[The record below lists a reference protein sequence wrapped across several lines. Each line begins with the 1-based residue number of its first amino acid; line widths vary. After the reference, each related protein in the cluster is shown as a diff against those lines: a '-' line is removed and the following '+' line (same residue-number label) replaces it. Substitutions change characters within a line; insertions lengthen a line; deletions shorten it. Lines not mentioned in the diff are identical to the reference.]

1 MLDIKW
7 GGVGVI
13 SLYRAVAMHAMC
25 SMGQTC
31 AQQLRWRLHRRLKGN
46 VVGCWDASANA
57 VCVVCRNRPAELG
70 CVLRGSTQATN
81 KHT

>member
-46 VVGCWDASANA
+46 VVGCWDASTNA
-57 VCVVCRNRPAELG
+57 VCVLCVVPDQQSLAVC
-70 CVLRGSTQATN
+70 
-81 KHT
+81 